1 LVIEILRELRLI
13 KAFIQSNIY
22 ISLAAVSLTLA
33 TQVQL
38 GMRPQWHPY
47 LFIIF
52 FATLFEYNLHR
63 LITVLTNK
71 EALKSEKHRWVNEN
85 LKAFYLLVFVSVA
98 GFGVVALM
106 ANKDVLITFAPIAM
120 VTFFYSIPVSRNKRH
135 FFRLREI
142 PYLKIFMI
150 ATVWSA
156 STILLPIVQ
165 SAETFSQMH
174 VLLMLTERFF
184 FILAITI
191 PFDIRDLEVDRQQ
204 EMKTIPMLFGEK
216 GSLELS
222 YIFLLIFLLIAT
234 FHYAP
239 EREWQIVMAMYL
251 SGMTTF
257 LFLKMNYFRRMPF
270 YHYGILDGTLL
281 MQGILIAIFA
291 CFTGS

>member
-1 LVIEILRELRLI
+1 MRIIA
-13 KAFIQSNIY
+13 AFIQSNIY
-22 ISLAAVSLTLA
+22 ISLAAVALTVA

-38 GMRPQWHPY
+38 GMHPQWHPY

-85 LKAFYLLVFVSVA
+85 IKAFYLMVFISIV
-98 GFGVVALM
+98 GFGVVALL
-106 ANKDVLITFAPIAM
+106 AKKEVLVTFTPIALIT
-120 VTFFYSIPVSRNKRH
+120 VLYSIPVSANPKH
-135 FFRLREI
+135 LLRLREI

-150 ATVWSA
+150 AAIWSA

-165 SAETFSQMH
+165 SSETFSQTH
-174 VLLMLTERFF
+174 IFAMLSERFF

-191 PFDIRDLEVDRQQ
+191 PFDIRDLEADGQQ
-204 EMKTIPMLFGEK
+204 ELKTIPMLLGERN
-216 GSLELS
+216 SLKLS
-222 YIFLLIFLLIAT
+222 YFFLSVFLLSSA

-239 EREWQIVMAMYL
+239 EKEWMIFWAMCL
-251 SGMTTF
+251 SGITTYF
-257 LFLKMNYFRRMPF
+257 FLKMDYFKRMPF

-281 MQGILIAIFA
+281 LQGILVIIFG
-291 CFTGS
+291 CFA

>member
-1 LVIEILRELRLI
+1 LRIIATL
-13 KAFIQSNIY
+13 IQSNIY
-22 ISLAAVSLTLA
+22 ISLAAVALTVA

-85 LKAFYLLVFVSVA
+85 MKAFYLLVFISVV
-98 GFGVVALM
+98 GFGVVALL
-106 ANKDVLITFAPIAM
+106 AKKEVLITFAPIAF
-120 VTFFYSIPVSRNKRH
+120 VTFFYSIPVSANRRH
-135 FFRLREI
+135 LLRLREI

-150 ATVWSA
+150 AAIWSA

-165 SAETFSQMH
+165 SAETFSQTH
-174 VLLMLTERFF
+174 IFSMLSERFF

-191 PFDIRDLEVDRQQ
+191 PFDIRDLEADGQQ
-204 EMKTIPMLFGEK
+204 ELKTIPMLLGEK
-216 GSLELS
+216 NSLNLS
-222 YIFLLIFLLIAT
+222 YFFLIVFLLGSA

-239 EREWQIVMAMYL
+239 EKEWMILSAMFL
-251 SGMTTF
+251 SGITTY
-257 LFLKMNYFRRMPF
+257 LFLKMNYFKRMQF

-281 MQGILIAIFA
+281 LQGILVIIFG
-291 CFTGS
+291 CFAFT

>member
-1 LVIEILRELRLI
+1 MRIIA
-13 KAFIQSNIY
+13 AFIQSNIY
-22 ISLAAVSLTLA
+22 ISLAAVALTVA

-38 GMRPQWHPY
+38 GMHPQWHPY

-85 LKAFYLLVFVSVA
+85 IKAFYLMVFISIV
-98 GFGVVALM
+98 GFGVVALL
-106 ANKDVLITFAPIAM
+106 AKKEVLVTFTPIALIT
-120 VTFFYSIPVSRNKRH
+120 VLYSIPVSANPKH
-135 FFRLREI
+135 LLRLREI

-150 ATVWSA
+150 AAIWSA

-165 SAETFSQMH
+165 SSETFSQTH
-174 VLLMLTERFF
+174 IFAMLSERFF

-191 PFDIRDLEVDRQQ
+191 PFDIRDLEADGQQ
-204 EMKTIPMLFGEK
+204 ELKTIPMLLGEK
-216 GSLELS
+216 NSLKLS
-222 YIFLLIFLLIAT
+222 YFLLSVFLLSSA

-239 EREWQIVMAMYL
+239 EKEWMILWAMCL
-251 SGMTTF
+251 SGITTYF
-257 LFLKMNYFRRMPF
+257 FLKMDYFKRMPF

-281 MQGILIAIFA
+281 LQGIMVIIFG
-291 CFTGS
+291 CFA

>member
-1 LVIEILRELRLI
+1 MRIIAAL
-13 KAFIQSNIY
+13 IQSNIY
-22 ISLAAVSLTLA
+22 ISLAAVALTVG

-38 GMRPQWHPY
+38 GMHPQWHPY

-85 LKAFYLLVFVSVA
+85 MKAFYLLVFISVI
-98 GFGVVALM
+98 GFGVVAFL
-106 ANKDVLITFAPIAM
+106 AKQEVLVTFAPIALIT
-120 VTFFYSIPVSRNKRH
+120 VLYSIPVSANPKH
-135 FFRLREI
+135 LLRLREI

-150 ATVWSA
+150 AAIWSA

-165 SAETFSQMH
+165 SSETFSQTH
-174 VLLMLTERFF
+174 IFAMLSERFF

-191 PFDIRDLEVDRQQ
+191 PFDIRDLEADQQQ
-204 EMKTIPMLFGEK
+204 ELKTIPMLLGEK
-216 GSLELS
+216 NSLKLS
-222 YIFLLIFLLIAT
+222 YFFLFVFLLGSA

-239 EREWQIVMAMYL
+239 EKEWMILSAMCL
-251 SGMTTF
+251 SGITTYV
-257 LFLKMNYFRRMPF
+257 FLKMDRFKRMPF

-281 MQGILIAIFA
+281 LQGILVIIFGCFA
-291 CFTGS
+291 CT